1 MHCTLHICTET
12 VYVPTQST
20 LHWYGQYSSIQY
32 LHTYYIHVPIYLDF
46 FVLPDFAMM
55 RRVIRI
61 SNPVAFLYH
70 TSGATRYIY
79 MLCTVLY
86 LLCMYWYQLILVGR
100 HKIIYIHTL
109 ERQAENWHSPA
120 FYVLYPKI
128 NRCPS
133 HNSVM
138 CNQSHGWEVQYSTST
153 VYICTACTLDEVY
166 YIDWTVLAS
175 ICMAQVVRAYGET
188 ILQDVHTQHSSQGG
202 AQGPGQ
208 GRSDQVMQQ
217 TWQVAGLYA

>member
-86 LLCMYWYQLILVGR
+86 LLCMYWYHILVGR

-138 CNQSHGWEVQYSTST
+138 CNQSHGWGGTVLYQYCIYVQYVLLMRYIIQTGLYQQ
-153 VYICTACTLDEVY
+153 VYVWHRLC
-166 YIDWTVLAS
+166 
-175 ICMAQVVRAYGET
+175 
-188 ILQDVHTQHSSQGG
+188 VHTEKLYYRMYILSIVHRGG